1 MTALSSLFPSST
13 LPPFLAR
20 NAAKL
25 AQLFR
30 SPDWFME
37 LVPLL
42 FQAEVSEL
50 CGIRWKHTPT
60 KCQRWG
66 TNPGS
71 VRWNGAKVPVDVP
84 RVRNTETNQEVPL
97 ETYKLLHQ
105 PEPGYEQELAR
116 SVLFGLSQRKYGQV
130 AQHLAESFG
139 LSGSTTGRV
148 FIDETAKA
156 LETFMSRR
164 FDETEFVA
172 ILIDGKTLR
181 SEQILL
187 VVGLTRQG
195 QKIILG
201 FMEAKTEAHPC
212 VVALLQNLQARGF
225 QVTGPL
231 LVLLDGS
238 KGLRKGIREVFGDRA
253 LIQRCQWHKRENVVS
268 KIRDADFAEQVKRQ
282 LEAAYAARTYAEAK
296 ELLTTLIQFLESR
309 CPKAAAS
316 LKEGLEET
324 LTLHKLGLPKSL
336 RDRLRTTNIIESV
349 NSRLAHTTRR
359 ITRWSN
365 SDQRQRWIAAACLD
379 IEQRSL
385 NPIPQDWQWETL
397 LRGLERHERTKH
409 QYTGK
414 LS

>member
-1 MTALSSLFPSST
+1 
-13 LPPFLAR
+13 
-20 NAAKL
+20 
-25 AQLFR
+25 
-30 SPDWFME
+30 
-37 LVPLL
+37 
-42 FQAEVSEL
+42 VSEL

-71 VRWNGAKVPVDVP
+71 IRWNGAKIPVDVP
-84 RVRNTETNQEVPL
+84 LVRNTETNQEVPL

-116 SVLFGLSQRKYGQV
+116 SVLLGLSQRKYGQV
-130 AQHLAESFG
+130 AQHLSESFG

-148 FIDETAKA
+148 FINETAKV
-156 LETFMSRR
+156 LETFMNRR

-231 LVLLDGS
+231 LVLLDGA
-238 KGLRKGIREVFGDRA
+238 KGLRKGVREVFGDRA

-268 KIRDADFAEQVKRQ
+268 KIRDADFAEQVKKQ
-282 LEAAYAARTYAEAK
+282 LEAAYATRTYAEAK
-296 ELLTTLIQFLESR
+296 KRLTALIQSLESR

-324 LTLHKLGLPKSL
+324 LTLHKLGVPKSL
-336 RDRLRTTNIIESV
+336 RDQLRTTNIIESI

-385 NPIPQDWQWETL
+385 NPIPQDRQWETL
-397 LRGLERHERTKH
+397 LRGLERHDRTKH
-409 QYTGK
+409 QYTGRISQ
-414 LS
+414 LPPNPH

>member
-1 MTALSSLFPSST
+1 M
-13 LPPFLAR
+13 
-20 NAAKL
+20 
-25 AQLFR
+25 
-30 SPDWFME
+30 
-37 LVPLL
+37 
-42 FQAEVSEL
+42 SEL

-71 VRWNGAKVPVDVP
+71 IRWNGAKIPVDVP
-84 RVRNTETNQEVPL
+84 LVRNTETNQEVPL

-116 SVLFGLSQRKYGQV
+116 SVLLGLSQRKYGQV
-130 AQHLAESFG
+130 AQHLSESFG

-148 FIDETAKA
+148 FINETAKV
-156 LETFMSRR
+156 LETFMNRR

-231 LVLLDGS
+231 LVLLDGA
-238 KGLRKGIREVFGDRA
+238 KGLRKGVREVFGDRA

-268 KIRDADFAEQVKRQ
+268 KIRDADFAEQVKKQ
-282 LEAAYAARTYAEAK
+282 LEAAYATRTYAEAK
-296 ELLTTLIQFLESR
+296 KRLTALIQSLESR

-324 LTLHKLGLPKSL
+324 LTLHKLGVPKSL
-336 RDRLRTTNIIESV
+336 RDQLRTTNIIESI

-385 NPIPQDWQWETL
+385 NPIPQDRQWETL
-397 LRGLERHERTKH
+397 LRGLERHDRTKH
-409 QYTGK
+409 QYTGRISQ
-414 LS
+414 LPPNPH